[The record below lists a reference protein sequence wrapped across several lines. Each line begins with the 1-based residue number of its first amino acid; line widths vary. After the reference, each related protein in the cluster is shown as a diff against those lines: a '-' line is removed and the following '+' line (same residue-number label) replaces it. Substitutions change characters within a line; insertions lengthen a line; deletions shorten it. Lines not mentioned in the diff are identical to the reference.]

1 MVAVDRYKNA
11 PAYLVA
17 NRDYTIDMQDEA
29 TVMSLSSHEQSIA
42 KSTALLENLILL
54 PKVLMMVKPFGLG
67 K

>member
-11 PAYLVA
+11 PAHLVA
-17 NRDYTIDMQDEA
+17 NRAYTINMQYEA
-29 TVMSLSSHEQSIA
+29 TVMSLSGHEQSIA

-54 PKVLMMVKPFGLG
+54 PKVLMIIKPFGLD